1 MLFKHLIQFK
11 DKSNTTVRLSST
23 YSHHNQQYNQSN
35 FNRKLTIML
44 ITVSI
49 TFCVTSM
56 PIVTLQSI
64 EQAGIIESSTKSI
77 SVLRGFFLVL
87 QYLNHSINFFLYA
100 ITGKMFRR
108 EFIALFLS
116 WKCFIYKLLG
126 LKTPT
131 QPNRKNSIKS
141 CTERSIRRQVHHP
154 RIRSKSTHTSV

>member
-1 MLFKHLIQFK
+1 MN
-11 DKSNTTVRLSST
+11 STYRLSAA
-23 YSHHNQQYNQSN
+23 SHNNQQYNQSN

-64 EQAGIIESSTKSI
+64 EQADIIESSMENI
-77 SVLRGFFLVL
+77 SMLRGFFLVL

-126 LKTPT
+126 MQTPSYHCSDRS
-131 QPNRKNSIKS
+131 RKNSIKS
-141 CTERSIRRQVHHP
+141 CTDRSIKRQVIPP
-154 RIRSKSTHTSV
+154 RLQSKSTHTSV